1 VPVVVDWYGGFWTIV
16 DPWRELM
23 ITSPSVVEDPSRTW
37 EPCTG
42 AGTPMGAWT
51 FGKLMTEMANEPATG
66 IHPSDFVEH
75 WVSQWKTTLTING
88 HSVYNR
94 AVGAQALLD
103 MWPKLPDG
111 RLDLSQAP
119 FRLLAIVNRQDLRD
133 NMGYGAGGSGGEA
146 RLVFGAVM
154 CVDQPGNILSFSGVP
169 EMQFTVIFEYEV
181 PFGTCIG
188 ARSWANQWRDLGTL
202 VTGSAAYN
210 AALQAITDQF
220 TLRDVMPARLP
231 NRSAINQ
238 VRTNEFA
245 LFDPPVDSMWQL
257 RESTLRTWGT
267 DAGFLKHSTI
277 AQTPHAGPPSFP
289 NVGPYINAHVAP
301 ILAGTHV
308 VPLQYPA
315 ASPFRGGH
323 IDPGAGHP
331 WDPAGVPNTEARH
344 KFSLATCNGCHIP
357 ETETHFLHITP
368 RTIGASSGLS
378 DFLTGA
384 NMPKQDP
391 VTGVDRTFHEL
402 LDRQEKLEETAN
414 LLCFKAPDLVET
426 FPIDEFFFLPH
437 EPALP
442 H

>member
-1 VPVVVDWYGGFWTIV
+1 
-16 DPWRELM
+16 M
-23 ITSPSVVEDPSRTW
+23 ITTPSVVEDPARTW

-42 AGTPMGAWT
+42 AGPPMGAWT
-51 FGKLMTEMANEPATG
+51 FGKLMTEMANQPATG
-66 IHPSDFVEH
+66 RDPSDFVEH
-75 WVSQWKTTLTING
+75 WVSQWKSTLTING
-88 HSVYNR
+88 HSVPDR

-111 RLDLSQAP
+111 RLDLAQAP

-133 NMGYGAGGSGGEA
+133 NFGYGASGSGGEA

-154 CVDQPGNILSFSGVP
+154 CVDQPGHILSFSGTP

-181 PFGTCIG
+181 PFGSCFG
-188 ARSWANQWRDLGTL
+188 ARSWANQWRNLGTM
-202 VTGSAAYN
+202 VPGTAAYN
-210 AALQAITDQF
+210 TALQAITDQF
-220 TLRDVMPARLP
+220 TLRDVMPGRLP
-231 NRSAINQ
+231 KRSAINQ
-238 VRTNEFA
+238 VRPKEFA
-245 LFDPPVDSMWQL
+245 LFDPPVDSMWQM
-257 RESTLRTWGT
+257 REATLRTSGPN
-267 DAGFLKHSTI
+267 AGFLEHSTI
-277 AQTPHAGPPSFP
+277 AQTPDRGPPAGP
-289 NVGPYINAHVAP
+289 NVGPFINANVAS
-301 ILAGTHV
+301 ILAGTHL
-308 VPLQYPA
+308 VPLQYPVG
-315 ASPFRGGH
+315 SRFRGGY
-323 IDPGAGHP
+323 IDVGAGHP
-331 WDPAGVPNTEARH
+331 WNPGGVPNTEARH
-344 KFSLATCNGCHIP
+344 KFSLATCDACHTA

-391 VTGVDRTFHEL
+391 VTGVNRTFHEL

-414 LLCFKAPDLVET
+414 LLCIKAPDLPDVVDP